1 MQRRSSQSAVTHR
14 VRKID
19 ELMDR
24 ASEALVATHYF
35 ECEEVALAALRQAH
49 AIHDFDR
56 MARILMPLQE
66 ARRQK
71 RLIAADAAVVT
82 EVLKPDAL
90 IDLRPGSYLLKAPGC
105 VGMDGRLLRDL
116 ANRERIPVNVV
127 VHEPLTM
134 TREWPVVAVGP
145 VTVRVRVQPAIS
157 PAPSSDR
164 PPATAKKRRGKAKAA
179 AAEPG
184 PAPSPDLL
192 TPEWFLR
199 TLDLLG
205 LGAMRYA
212 DAPTAT
218 ARVDQLMQCL
228 ETVPEHELLHQTF
241 ADTCRDAMKEDIKP
255 TRAAPMFADD
265 EGEGGEA

>member
-1 MQRRSSQSAVTHR
+1 MQRRSAQSAVSHR

-24 ASEALVATHYF
+24 ASKALVATHYF
-35 ECEEVALAALRQAH
+35 ECEDVSLVALRQAH
-49 AIHDFDR
+49 AIRDFDR

-71 RLIAADAAVVT
+71 RLMAADAGAVT
-82 EVLKPDAL
+82 EVLRPDAL
-90 IDLRPGSYLLKAPGC
+90 IDLQPGSYLLKAPGC

-116 ANRERIPVNVV
+116 ANRERIPVNIV

-134 TREWPVVAVGP
+134 TKEWPIVAVGP
-145 VTVRVRVQPAIS
+145 VTVRVRVPPAAAPE
-157 PAPSSDR
+157 PAPTL
-164 PPATAKKRRGKAKAA
+164 PKKTRGKARPGGPEPDAA
-179 AAEPG
+179 
-184 PAPSPDLL
+184 PALNLL

-205 LGAMRYA
+205 LGAMRFA
-212 DAPTAT
+212 AAPTAT

-228 ETVPEHELLHQTF
+228 ETVPEHELLHQTL